1 MEKSIKRGNPEKS
14 HMDHESSPYM
24 GNSNSDCAREPAHA
38 ESAEDAIENF
48 HGTNGSQTKLP
59 MAGRMFTTPQS
70 PIIAAK
76 KLTR

>member
-1 MEKSIKRGNPEKS
+1 MKKSIERRDPEKS
-14 HMDHESSPYM
+14 HMDHESVRTW
-24 GNSNSDCAREPAHA
+24 GIRILIAL
-38 ESAEDAIENF
+38 ESQLMPKAPKTAIVNF

-76 KLTR
+76 KLTI